1 VVAGKALTGLAYS
14 AVGAGTMILLN
25 RGWMGDWPV
34 TFLAVFVGA
43 LFLVAVGLLMG
54 SVFQTMMQVNTW
66 SSIIMLIILSPT
78 WFTVFQLPAALNTF
92 VQIIPTYYLADLL
105 NRSLSG
111 NLAWSPVATDFG
123 VLLGSLILTFGLVI
137 WILRRQET

>member
-1 VVAGKALTGLAYS
+1 
-14 AVGAGTMILLN
+14 
-25 RGWMGDWPV
+25 
-34 TFLAVFVGA
+34 
-43 LFLVAVGLLMG
+43 
-54 SVFQTMMQVNTW
+54 
-66 SSIIMLIILSPT
+66 MLIILSPT